1 MMTLN
6 SLLCHGT
13 TERTIPPLCET
24 VGASTGC
31 LLRIPPRVPA
41 VCRVCLEA
49 DIRVHHRVEASH
61 LEHNEKR
68 ALTYLANIPLPSL
81 AAAPHPQC
89 QWPGGIK
96 REISWESSHC
106 RESLSQINF
115 QPCFKRLDEEPN
127 ATCRIAALGATEWR

>member
-1 MMTLN
+1 MTLN
-6 SLLCHGT
+6 SLFFRGT
-13 TERTIPPLCET
+13 SERTIPPLCET
-24 VGASTGC
+24 VRASAGC
-31 LLRIPPRVPA
+31 LLLHISLRVPA
-41 VCRVCLEA
+41 VCQVCLEA
-49 DIRVHHRVEASH
+49 DIRVHHRVEASY

-68 ALTYLANIPLPSL
+68 ALTYLANISLPSP

-96 REISWESSHC
+96 QEISRESSHC